1 MKSRPAASGR
11 FEAASFRSFPV
22 PMKKK
27 RTIDCVKR
35 EKSTVGIATA
45 MWRAAVT
52 DPPSPCE
59 RAQPDAA
66 DRTSPTSVKID
77 KSVSANAT
85 ASHYNPFGLRTVRR
99 EAA

>member
-1 MKSRPAASGR
+1 M
-11 FEAASFRSFPV
+11 

-35 EKSTVGIATA
+35 EKSTVGIPTA
-45 MWRAAVT
+45 MWRAAGT
-52 DPPSPCE
+52 EPPSACE
-59 RAQPDAA
+59 SAQPDAA
-66 DRTSPTSVKID
+66 DITSPANVKID